1 MFTFTQLS
9 SFIAV
14 ADELHFGRAA
24 ERLQLTQPP
33 LSRHIQQ
40 LERELDTRLIDRGSR
55 TVRLTPAGENFLRDA
70 KNLVYEA
77 ETAIHSAR
85 RVSTG
90 VSGSI
95 RIGFTATSA
104 YELLG
109 GLVEAAQQH
118 LPHVDIQLRELVTRD
133 QLKLL
138 SEGSLDLG
146 LIRPPVSDPALS
158 SKKLLEERLLAA
170 LPVRH
175 PLAVHTSEPLALT
188 ELAER
193 DLVMYSPT
201 EARYFHELLVGVFRN
216 AGVAP
221 RYRQYVSQ
229 IHTMLALVEVELGA
243 ALVPAAAT
251 RLGLSGVVFREVLL
265 PTAAPVELH
274 AAWKTCN
281 DNPALDA
288 LLTRLGG

>member
-55 TVRLTPAGENFLRDA
+55 TVRLTPAGEKFLRDA
-70 KNLVYEA
+70 RNLVYEA
-77 ETAIHSAR
+77 ENAIHSAR

-104 YELLG
+104 YEVLG
-109 GLVEAAQQH
+109 GLVETAQEH

-138 SEGSLDLG
+138 AEGSLDLG

-158 SKKLLEERLLAA
+158 SKRLLAERLLVA
-170 LPVRH
+170 LPMRH
-175 PLAVHTSEPLALT
+175 PLAVRTSEPLALT

-201 EARYFHELLVGVFRN
+201 EARYFHELLVGMFRE

-251 RLGLSGVVFREVLL
+251 RLGMSGVVFREVRL
-265 PTAAPVELH
+265 PVPEPVELH
-274 AAWKTCN
+274 AAWRTSN
-281 DNPALDA
+281 DNPALEA
-288 LLTRLGG
+288 LLTHLGG